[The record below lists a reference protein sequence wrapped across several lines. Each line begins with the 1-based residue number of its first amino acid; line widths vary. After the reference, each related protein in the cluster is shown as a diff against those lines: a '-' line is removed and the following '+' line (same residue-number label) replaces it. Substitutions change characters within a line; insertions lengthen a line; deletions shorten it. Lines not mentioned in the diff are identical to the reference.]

1 MGSSKK
7 KSNGTIDC
15 GGASVLLQVDADGIG
30 TAVYSGLLMPS
41 NFLALSVLVMRAGLA
56 RQARGLLYCI
66 DQAVICFTPDSLPDA
81 YSELAQQL
89 RSLPVA
95 FVTNEA
101 QAELH
106 RLVVQR
112 AGEHGLV
119 RRQFHDVHQ
128 AREWLIGVTQTLG
141 NNQGWWQERQ
151 RRPPH

>member
-1 MGSSKK
+1 VGSPKK
-7 KSNGTIDC
+7 KQNDTIDC
-15 GGASVLLQVDADGIG
+15 GGASAQLQVDADGIG
-30 TAVYSGLLMPS
+30 TALYSGLLTPS

-66 DQAVICFTPDSLPDA
+66 DQAVICFTPDSLPGA
-81 YSELAQQL
+81 YSALAEQL
-89 RSLPVA
+89 QSLPVA

-119 RRQFHDVHQ
+119 RRQFGDAQQ
-128 AREWLIGVTQTLG
+128 ARQWLVGVTQALDD
-141 NNQGWWQERQ
+141 NRGWWQKRE
-151 RRPPH
+151 RRPPR